1 MDILL
6 MILYFV
12 LMAGVLIGSLTLLKR
27 FVFSKIRINKYIPLG
42 IAVVGFLFQL
52 FLKPDN
58 VYISIGIT
66 AVIVLFFSWFWDIN
80 QTGGPKK
87 SNEKKIIVKPKAK
100 PNRVKKNK

>member
-1 MDILL
+1 MNILL
-6 MILYFV
+6 IILYFV
-12 LMAGVLIGSLTLLKR
+12 LMAVVLIGVLTLLKK

-42 IAVVGFLFQL
+42 IAIVAFLFQL

-58 VYISIGIT
+58 IYLSLVIT
-66 AVIVLFFSWFWDIN
+66 GVVVIFFSWFWDIH